1 MGAISR
7 QPVACAE
14 RHFRA
19 SNPVLLNKPN
29 NRECIFSNYSLD
41 TEPNWEYTCAAMQQN
56 GETNLRLTRS
66 KVIEANGAGQTIED
80 VIARISGL
88 IKGSQLKPGDRLP
101 AERDLARQLGV
112 SRPSLRAGLRALA
125 SMGVL
130 KSRQG
135 AGTFV
140 AGGPPTLDSEPLRLL
155 AALHGFS
162 FNHMFE
168 TRSILE
174 VGAAGLAAEHA
185 TSEQLATL
193 AEEIAEMYAALA
205 DPQEY
210 LVHDI
215 RFHRAIAAASGN
227 PTLATLVE
235 MVSAV
240 LYERRRETID
250 RAHDFKESLELH
262 QQLYRAIRARQPEE
276 ARAAMSEH
284 ILRAQQAF
292 ALEER
297 EEQSTIQVSE
307 PSEEVPVGV

>member
-1 MGAISR
+1 M
-7 QPVACAE
+7 
-14 RHFRA
+14 
-19 SNPVLLNKPN
+19 
-29 NRECIFSNYSLD
+29 
-41 TEPNWEYTCAAMQQN
+41 EPNGQ
-56 GETNLRLTRS
+56 TNSGMSRL
-66 KVIEANGAGQTIED
+66 KVIEPTASGQTIEY
-80 VIARISGL
+80 VIARISEL
-88 IKGSQLKPGDRLP
+88 IKSAELKPGNRLP
-101 AERDLARQLGV
+101 AERDLAKQLGV

-125 SMGVL
+125 SMGLL

-140 AGGPPTLDSEPLRLL
+140 ADGPPTLDSEPLRLL

-174 VGAAGLAAEHA
+174 AGAAGLAAKNA
-185 TSEQLATL
+185 TSEQLATM
-193 AEEIAEMYAALA
+193 ADEIAEMYAALGE
-205 DPQEY
+205 PQEY
-210 LVHDI
+210 LVHDM

-276 ARAAMSEH
+276 ARGAMSEH
-284 ILRAQQAF
+284 ILRAQRAF
-292 ALEER
+292 ALEES
-297 EEQSTIQVSE
+297 EERTTSQVSE
-307 PSEEVPVGV
+307 NREGVSIGV

>member
-297 EEQSTIQVSE
+297 EEQSIQVSE